1 VILNT
6 NINKRTFNKY
16 GISMS
21 GNIAFSK
28 IVEHLT
34 EVVRLSHDKRLTSY
48 LAEYLVAF
56 EIDKLGYDAT
66 VFGIKRGADLFVC
79 EKGQNIGEF
88 VEVKSSHIDLNGFD
102 CAASFGKG
110 TSIVKRQFN
119 SCVFVVFE
127 NLQPI
132 EYLVFTIDE
141 LEEVIKKKRGAY
153 PNNPY
158 LLFRFKTMKDYEAAF
173 PNPEERLKIEI
184 NLHQHPER
192 FRNQWNKILS

>member
-1 VILNT
+1 
-6 NINKRTFNKY
+6 
-16 GISMS
+16 MS
-21 GNIAFSK
+21 GNIAFSN

-34 EVVRLSHDKRLTSY
+34 EVVKLSRDKRFICY

-56 EIDKLGYDAT
+56 ELDKLGYDVT
-66 VFGIKRGADLFVC
+66 VFGTRRGADLFVC
-79 EKGQNIGEF
+79 EKGQNIGNF
-88 VEVKSSHIDLNGFD
+88 VEVKSSHIDLDGFD

-110 TSIVKRQFN
+110 RSIERRQFY
-119 SCVFVVFE
+119 SCAFVVFE

-158 LLFRFKTMKDYEAAF
+158 LLFRFKTIKEYEAAF
-173 PNPEERLKIEI
+173 PNPEERLEIEV

-192 FRNQWNKILS
+192 FRNQWDKILS